1 MDYQKQSLR
10 DRSKK
15 LVDLLGKVVLEHE
28 GQATFDHIETLR
40 QGFIAQRKTPSDD
53 DFNKLIAEI
62 ESLEENELD
71 AVIHA
76 FSIFFHLA
84 NISEEQFNI
93 QKRHEAMISE
103 KPWEHSF
110 RQTIEGFKEAGKSL
124 DEVLELISKLNYY
137 PTFTAHPTEAKRRV
151 VLEALKRIYDQYKEL
166 DNPNLRPSQ
175 IEDIE
180 HRLRALIQI
189 FWKTDSVRPQKP
201 SVYEE
206 VVNTLYYFRES
217 IFQVIPR
224 IYRDLE
230 NSIKTVY
237 PEAKGDSLHLPKIL
251 QFGTWVGGD
260 RDGNPFVTAEITRN
274 ALRMQHVEI
283 LNEYLNRV
291 DYLARV
297 LTHSDRLCSV
307 SDEFKQSLES
317 EADIANHHFPRK
329 YLGEPYRRKLHV
341 MRLRLLD
348 NIALAERRI
357 NDESTEGLDL
367 AYSDEAHFKNDLEL
381 IKSSLHSHNEG
392 NLARGA
398 LKDLLRLFDTC
409 GFYLSKMDIRQEST
423 LHSHAV
429 KQIIANSD
437 SVDCEDYAA
446 LTEQEKCKLL
456 SELVLMPDEFKFE
469 RRQITVQSAEILE
482 VFELMS
488 QMRTEISEHCFGTY
502 VISMTHSASHLL
514 EVLFLAKLSG
524 LIELDEQGKISSCFA
539 IAPLFETV
547 ADLENAEDILHSLF
561 ENTAYQ
567 QLLEA
572 NQKTQEIMLGYSD
585 SCKDG
590 GILASSWNLYLAQQ
604 NIVKIT
610 DRYGIACLLFH
621 GRGGTIGR
629 GGGPTHESILS
640 QPKGTVQGGIKFT
653 EQGEVLS
660 FKYNY
665 AETARYELI
674 VGLSGLMKASDPSY
688 KQEDKPEHVALM
700 QQLVVEGEKQFRD
713 LTDDNVA
720 TMQYFYETTPS
731 QEIGLLNIGSRP
743 SHRKKADYSKN
754 SIRAIG
760 WVFGWSQSRQ
770 NIPGWYGL
778 GSALNKAIEDGHLE
792 TLREMYSQ
800 WRYFNNLLSN
810 SEMVMLKSELN
821 VAKHYAQL
829 CSNKEIGDATY
840 NNIKTEFTQTLNHL
854 VEVTQKD
861 NLMQDFPDIA
871 QSIQWRNAYL
881 DPLNYI
887 QICLLK
893 RLEQSESRMNNPW
906 LAPTL
911 ATINGIA
918 TGLRNTG

>member
-1 MDYQKQSLR
+1 MDYQQQSLR
-10 DRSKK
+10 ARSKT
-15 LVDLLGKVVLEHE
+15 LANLLGKVILEQQ
-28 GQATFDHIETLR
+28 GQRVYDHIETLR
-40 QGFIAQRKTPSDD
+40 KGFIAQRKNPDQQE
-53 DFNKLIAEI
+53 FEQLIASI
-62 ESLEENELD
+62 ESLEGEELD
-71 AVIHA
+71 AVIHG

-93 QKRHEAMISE
+93 QQRHECMLQE
-103 KPWEHSF
+103 KPWAHSF
-110 RQTIEGFKEAGKSL
+110 RQTIEDFKRSGKSL
-124 DEVLELISKLNYY
+124 EQVLGLIDKLNYY

-166 DNPNLRPSQ
+166 DTPNLRASQ
-175 IEDIE
+175 IEEIE

-217 IFQVIPR
+217 LFHVIPR

-230 NSIKTVY
+230 HVIKTVY
-237 PEAKGDSLHLPKIL
+237 PEAKGQSLNLPKIL

-260 RDGNPFVTAEITRN
+260 RDGNPFVTADITRN
-274 ALRMQHVEI
+274 SLRMQHIEI
-283 LNEYLNRV
+283 LKEYLRQV
-291 DYLARV
+291 EYLARV
-297 LTHSDRLCSV
+297 LTHSDRFCKV
-307 SDEFKQSLES
+307 SEEFAQS
-317 EADIANHHFPRK
+317 IANEAEIADHYFPRK

-341 MRLRLLD
+341 MALRLRE
-348 NIALAERRI
+348 NIAIAEHRI
-357 NDESTEGLDL
+357 NDESIDGYEL
-367 AYSDEAHFKNDLEL
+367 AYQNEHEFKADLEL
-381 IKSSLHSHNEG
+381 IKASLYSHNEG

-423 LHSHAV
+423 LHSQAV
-429 KQIIANSD
+429 KEIIASAD
-437 SVDCEDYAA
+437 DIDCSSYDE
-446 LTEQEKCKLL
+446 LGEEQKCTLL
-456 SELVLMPDEFKFE
+456 SEQILSSDRIEFDH
-469 RRQITVQSAEILE
+469 RQITVQSAEILQ

-488 QMRTEISEHCFGTY
+488 DMQEEISHQCFGTY

-514 EVLFLAKLSG
+514 EVLFLAKIAG
-524 LIELDEQGKISSCFA
+524 LISLDQDGKINSAFP

-547 ADLENAEDILHSLF
+547 ADLENAEPILRSLF
-561 ENTAYQ
+561 ENKAYS
-567 QLLEA
+567 QLVSA
-572 NQKTQEIMLGYSD
+572 NQQTQEIMLGYSD

-610 DRYGIACLLFH
+610 DEYNIGCLLFH

-660 FKYNY
+660 FKYNF

-674 VGLSGLMKASDPSY
+674 VGLTGLMKASDPDY
-688 KQEDKPEHVALM
+688 KQQDKPEHVALM
-700 QQLVVEGEKQFRD
+700 KELVSQGEQQFRA

-743 SHRKKADYSKN
+743 SHRKKADYSKS

-778 GSALNKAIEDGHLE
+778 GSALKTAIENGHLD
-792 TLREMYSQ
+792 TLREMYRD
-800 WRYFNNLLSN
+800 WRYFHNLLSN

-821 VAKHYAQL
+821 VAKHYAEL
-829 CSNKEIGDATY
+829 CSDSEIGVTTYQNINNEFEDALAHLLQV
-840 NNIKTEFTQTLNHL
+840 TENKQ
-854 VEVTQKD
+854 
-861 NLMQDFPDIA
+861 LMQDFTDIA

-887 QICLLK
+887 QISLLK
-893 RLEQSESRMNNPW
+893 RLNKEPSRMDNQW